1 MFTLFMWA
9 EESKPLLKR
18 MTDFV
23 SDMNLALAPLNVG
36 VMT

>member
-23 SDMNLALAPLNVG
+23 SAPLNVG